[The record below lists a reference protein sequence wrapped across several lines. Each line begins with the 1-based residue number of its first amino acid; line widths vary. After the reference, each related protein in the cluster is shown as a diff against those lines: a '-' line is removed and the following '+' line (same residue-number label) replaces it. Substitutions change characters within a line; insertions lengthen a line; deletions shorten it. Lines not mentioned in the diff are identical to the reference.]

1 MKKEVNLWGN
11 SEITKARRDRSLAL
25 LKLDGLAEFNDRI
38 AEHLVDLD
46 RRRQLRVLADPGL
59 QPMMADLM
67 INFYLDAVAL
77 QHGMYRRH

>member
-1 MKKEVNLWGN
+1 MGELVPWSN
-11 SEITKARRDRSLAL
+11 SEITKARRDIRVSL

-46 RRRQLRVLADPGL
+46 RRRQLRALNDPGL

-67 INFYLDAVAL
+67 IQFYLDAVAL
-77 QHGMYRRH
+77 EHGMYRRF